1 MTDRTLQADFIV
13 AGATLI
19 DGSGG
24 PARRGDLAVLGERIV
39 AVGNFALSLIH
50 I

>member
-1 MTDRTLQADFIV
+1 MTDRSTRMTPAPQADFIV

-24 PARRGDLAVLGERIV
+24 PSRQGDR
-39 AVGNFALSLIH
+39 
-50 I
+50 